1 MKKIFTLVLMVAL
14 AAPVWAQR
22 KDKTEKMV
30 QEAKMLMEKGRTDK
44 ALKKYQQAAEK
55 GSAEA
60 QFMLGVCY
68 YEGNGEPQNYSEAV
82 KWWHLAADQDVAHAQ
97 YNLGGCYDDGQ

>member
-1 MKKIFTLVLMVAL
+1 MVAL
-14 AAPVWAQR
+14 AAPVWAQS

-68 YEGNGEPQNYSEAV
+68 YEGNGGPQNYSEAV
-82 KWWHLAADQDVAHAQ
+82 KWWRLAAEQGHAKAQ
-97 YNLGGCYDDGQ
+97 YNLGVCYY